1 MKKNIMVVDDSALMR
16 RVICDIINS
25 DSSFEVVDTSR
36 DGQEAYEKILMRQFD
51 AIILDINMPRMD
63 GLELLRKLKKERI
76 KVTVIM
82 ASTLTV
88 EGAKETIESLELG
101 AFDFVTKPGNVI
113 EAKGEEFSS
122 RLLNMLRVA
131 LHIDSGSTRPRTSET
146 IRPVKPTPQ
155 PVKEERGA
163 KSFFSR
169 QTPVKEKPATTIR
182 PQITSPIA
190 TQTAKP
196 TTGVVGAE
204 RSTVKSGNK
213 LVALACSTG
222 GPQSLQKVIPLL
234 PAEMDAP
241 MVLVQHMPVGFT
253 KSLADRLNELSKV
266 TVKEAEEGDVLKK
279 GHVYI
284 APGGKHLTVA
294 KKADGSHAIHLDDSP
309 AVGGLKPCADLMYD
323 SLTNCG
329 YDEIVCVVLT
339 GMGEDGCKGIKKLL
353 KSKPV
358 YTISQDEATCVVYGM
373 PRAVA
378 EAGVSNK
385 VVPLQNVASTIIT
398 NVGVH

>member
-16 RVICDIINS
+16 RVMCDIINS

-36 DGQEAYEKILMRQFD
+36 DGQEAYEKILMRQYD
-51 AIILDINMPRMD
+51 AIVLDINMPRMD

-88 EGAKETIESLELG
+88 KGAKETLESLELG

-113 EAKGEEFSS
+113 EAKGNDFAT
-122 RLLNMLRVA
+122 RLLKILRLA
-131 LHIDSGSTRPRTSET
+131 LRLEGTVSTRQPEA
-146 IRPVKPTPQ
+146 PPEKKPA
-155 PVKEERGA
+155 KEERA
-163 KSFFSR
+163 VRSFFSR
-169 QTPVKEKPATTIR
+169 NVAKQVEPRMKPQPSRAQAAVEPVVASKSPRTVTAGGDRSSIR
-182 PQITSPIA
+182 
-190 TQTAKP
+190 
-196 TTGVVGAE
+196 G
-204 RSTVKSGNK
+204 GNK
-213 LVALACSTG
+213 LIALACSTG

-241 MVLVQHMPVGFT
+241 MVLVQHMPAGFT
-253 KSLADRLNELSKV
+253 KSLAERLNELSKV
-266 TVKEAEEGDVLKK
+266 AVKEAEEGDILKK

-294 KKADGSHAIHLDDSP
+294 KRADGSHSIHLDDSP

-329 YDEIVCVVLT
+329 YDEVVCVVLT
-339 GMGEDGCKGIKKLL
+339 GMGEDGCKGISKLK

>member
-16 RVICDIINS
+16 RVMCDIINS

-36 DGQEAYEKILMRQFD
+36 DGQEAYEKILMRQYD
-51 AIILDINMPRMD
+51 AIVLDINMPRMD
-63 GLELLRKLKKERI
+63 GLELLRKLKKEKI

-88 EGAKETIESLELG
+88 KGAKETVESLELG

-113 EAKGEEFSS
+113 EAKGNDFAT
-122 RLLNMLRVA
+122 RLLKMLRLA
-131 LHIDSGSTRPRTSET
+131 LRVDSPIPERKSASVVE
-146 IRPVKPTPQ
+146 KQ
-155 PVKEERGA
+155 PVKEERA
-163 KSFFSR
+163 ARSFFTRTVPKVTGSAR
-169 QTPVKEKPATTIR
+169 KQQQPVTSQVDAKPQAKPARQGATAPTADRSSIR
-182 PQITSPIA
+182 
-190 TQTAKP
+190 
-196 TTGVVGAE
+196 
-204 RSTVKSGNK
+204 SGNK
-213 LVALACSTG
+213 LIALACSTG

-241 MVLVQHMPVGFT
+241 MVLVQHMPAGFT
-253 KSLADRLNELSKV
+253 KSLAERLNELSKV
-266 TVKEAEEGDVLKK
+266 TVKEAEEGDILKK
-279 GHVYI
+279 GHVYV

-294 KKADGSHAIHLDDSP
+294 KRADGTHSIHLDDSP

-339 GMGEDGCKGIKKLL
+339 GMGEDGCKGISKLM